1 MAKKD
6 ILIEEELELSSR
18 TGAAAPLTLPPKVI
32 SIFPALAHRNFQLYV
47 FGLSISLVGF
57 WLHQVAIGWL
67 VFQLTHSAFW
77 VGTTAAIGGLPFL
90 FFTTFAGVYIDKLNK
105 QKLLVVTQVA
115 EAAIA
120 FTLGILV
127 LTNIASLPAILL
139 LVFANGIIGSIDLPA
154 RLTFI
159 VEMVGK
165 RDLPSAIPIN
175 NSLFN
180 AARFVGPAIAGGLIA
195 AYGAAW
201 PFILNGVSFLAGIWA
216 IMLIKPVFRH
226 EPDIDTHPLQS
237 LKDGLKFSFTTPKI
251 FYFTLLA
258 FFTAVFIWPFQTLM
272 PPIAQNVF
280 SSGANGL
287 GTLLSSAGAG
297 SLAGAIFTSANSRR
311 ENKIPFILA
320 GLIISSLG
328 LILFSLNR
336 NFALAHLFLFVSG
349 FGTLMMVSTLNSLVQ
364 LNSPDQMR
372 ARVMAVYLTM
382 FVGMMPLGN
391 QLAGIVASRT
401 SAIFTVGLGGVL
413 MLFAGTFLFLR
424 GVFANLS
431 KNN

>member
-175 NSLFN
+175 NALFN
-180 AARFVGPAIAGGLIA
+180 AARFIGPALAGIIIASFSVG
-195 AYGAAW
+195 W
-201 PFILNGVSFLAGIWA
+201 PFILNAISYIAGIWA
-216 IMLIKPVFRH
+216 ILYIKPIF
-226 EPDIDTHPLQS
+226 ISKADTTTRPLES
-237 LKDGLKFSFTTPKI
+237 LM
-251 FYFTLLA
+251 
-258 FFTAVFIWPFQTLM
+258 Q
-272 PPIAQNVF
+272 
-280 SSGANGL
+280 
-287 GTLLSSAGAG
+287 
-297 SLAGAIFTSANSRR
+297 
-311 ENKIPFILA
+311 
-320 GLIISSLG
+320 
-328 LILFSLNR
+328 
-336 NFALAHLFLFVSG
+336 
-349 FGTLMMVSTLNSLVQ
+349 
-364 LNSPDQMR
+364 
-372 ARVMAVYLTM
+372 
-382 FVGMMPLGN
+382 
-391 QLAGIVASRT
+391 
-401 SAIFTVGLGGVL
+401 
-413 MLFAGTFLFLR
+413 
-424 GVFANLS
+424 
-431 KNN
+431 